1 MARPSAY
8 LAHVRCVTCGTE
20 LLSGKMFCHA
30 CGTRVALTCRGCGAT
45 VSPDFRF
52 CPDCGLEIGS
62 AGVHDATPPATD
74 DVLARLSSHIP
85 ETLAAKIRTA
95 QHAIA
100 GERKQVTVLFC
111 DLAGSTAI
119 AERLDPEE
127 YGDLLDQY
135 LELAF
140 REIYRF
146 EGIVNQIAGDGL
158 MALFGAP
165 VAHEDAPQRAIR
177 AALAI
182 EEALGLLNERLR
194 GRGPELRARIGIN
207 SGPVVVGTVGNDLK
221 MDYTAVGDTTNLAAR
236 LESLAAP
243 GTILVSEPTYRLVR
257 GFFQVRP
264 TGPLAVK
271 GKSEPVAAYE
281 ILGESAA
288 ATPMAVAAERG
299 LTPLVGRDEELA
311 QLDACFQRLV
321 TNQAQVVAVV
331 GEAGLGKSR
340 LLYEFRRRLDGA
352 DVRFLE
358 GRCSSLGQVV
368 PYFPFITM
376 LKHHFGLL
384 PTDSVEEACAKVA
397 AQLGDWSAEKAEREY
412 PALSRLLGLR
422 AAGPGQPAPEELK
435 RETFDAVTRL
445 LLGQS
450 QHAPVVV
457 MLEDLHWIDDASR
470 ELLETLVARLA
481 GARVMVLVTHR
492 PDDRATWRTRAAL
505 TQLVLRRLPDDHVRS
520 MLHAVAGGPLPG
532 DLERLLVAKAEG
544 SPFCAEEITR
554 SLIEEGYLV
563 ANGGPRKL
571 TRPLEEIRIPGTVQ
585 EVIAARL
592 DRLGPQA
599 KRAVQVAAVLGRQ
612 FHRAQLAGV
621 LDGEGIDLE
630 RELAELEKRGIF
642 HRKSLL
648 ASDEYRFG
656 ESLTQEVAY
665 EGLLLKQ
672 RRQLHERVAR
682 LIESEPGEASP
693 ERSALLAHHYARSDN
708 RPKAM
713 AALLRAAED
722 AEALPSYRTAADF
735 YRRLWELAEV
745 EPDDPTS
752 RRAALAATAGLS
764 GLSVV
769 FGWPPLEE
777 AERAARRARELA
789 EALGDTDILPR
800 VLYSLG
806 VITML
811 GEDFER
817 GLALAEQ
824 GVAVAERAGN
834 KLSVMR
840 LSRGLALNYALDGR
854 FELARRAMRWVMDEL
869 EPSEHRAQLSNLY
882 VSARWIRDNVLYLC
896 DDLDEALT
904 GVIETH
910 AMALRAPNRTVRAG
924 SAGTLSQIL
933 FLHGE
938 YAEALRSADESLE
951 GSEAIGNVS
960 GFTGPAAVAL
970 VARVALGLPPDSERY
985 LELIDQGLVS
995 GHTVQSSFRFVAEA
1009 FLAVHD
1015 VERAERFAEG
1025 LRAHPNATGRLRE
1038 AYLEVSVGEVML
1050 GLGRPEQ
1057 AERPFA
1063 RAITLAEAIGA
1074 RSTLAVAALGAAQ
1087 VAAARGDARTSTRQ
1101 LERAVGIAREMGL
1114 GHLLARAARLAA
1126 GGEEAAG
1133 RI

>member
-1 MARPSAY
+1 M
-8 LAHVRCVTCGTE
+8 RCTACGTE
-20 LLSGKMFCHA
+20 LIAGKKFCHA
-30 CGTRVALTCRGCGAT
+30 CGARAALSCRGCGAT

-62 AGVHDATPPATD
+62 AGVHDAPPPATD
-74 DVLARLSSHIP
+74 DPLARLSRHIP
-85 ETLAAKIRTA
+85 EGLADKIRSA
-95 QHAIA
+95 QTIA

-127 YGDLLDQY
+127 YHDLLDEY

-140 REIYRF
+140 REIYRV

-165 VAHEDAPQRAIR
+165 VAHEDAPQRALR

-182 EEALGLLNERLR
+182 DEALGRLNERLR
-194 GRGPELRARIGIN
+194 GRGLELRARIGIHT
-207 SGPVVVGTVGNDLK
+207 GPVVVGTVGNDLK
-221 MDYTAVGDTTNLAAR
+221 MDYTAIGDTTNLAAR

-243 GTILVSEPTYRLVR
+243 GTILASEATYRLVR

-264 TGPLAVK
+264 TGPLVVK

-288 ATPMAVAAERG
+288 ATPMAIAAERG

-311 QLDACFQRLV
+311 QLQACFRRLEGS
-321 TNQAQVVAVV
+321 QAQVVAVV
-331 GEAGLGKSR
+331 GDAGLGKSR
-340 LLYEFRRRLDGA
+340 LLYEFRRRLEGEP
-352 DVRFLE
+352 VIFFE
-358 GRCSSLGQVV
+358 GRCSALAA
-368 PYFPFITM
+368 PYFPFINM
-376 LKHHFGLL
+376 LKHYFGLVRGD
-384 PTDSVEEACAKVA
+384 TADAACAKIA
-397 AQLGDWSAEKAEREY
+397 AKVGDHSAERVEREY
-412 PALSRLLGLR
+412 PALGRLLGMR
-422 AAGPGQPAPEELK
+422 AGTAGESAPEELK

-445 LLGQS
+445 LLGKS
-450 QHAPVVV
+450 QYAPVVV

-492 PDDRATWRTRAAL
+492 PDDRAAWRTRAPL
-505 TQLVLRRLPDDHVRS
+505 TQLVLRRLPDADVRA

-532 DLERLLVAKAEG
+532 ELERLLVAKAEG

-563 ANGGPRKL
+563 ANGGARKL
-571 TRPLEEIRIPGTVQ
+571 TRPVDEIRIPGTVQ

-592 DRLGPQA
+592 DRLGPPA
-599 KRAVQVAAVLGRQ
+599 KRVAQVAAVIGRQ
-612 FHRAQLAGV
+612 FHRDQLARV

-630 RELAELEKRGIF
+630 RELAELESRGIF

-672 RRQLHERVAR
+672 RRQLHERVA
-682 LIESEPGEASP
+682 LLLEAEPGEAGP

-708 RPKAM
+708 RAKAM
-713 AALLRAAED
+713 AALLRAAQD
-722 AEALPSYRTAADF
+722 AEDLPSYRTAVDF

-745 EPDDPTS
+745 DRDDPAS
-752 RRAALAATAGLS
+752 RRAALAATSGLAR
-764 GLSVV
+764 LSVV

-789 EALGDTDILPR
+789 EALGDTEMLPGIL
-800 VLYSLG
+800 YFLG

-824 GVAVAERAGN
+824 GVAAAERAGN
-834 KLSVMR
+834 KLAVMR
-840 LSRGLALNYALDGR
+840 LSRGLAVNYAIDGR

-869 EPSEHRAQLSNLY
+869 EPTEHRARLSDLY
-882 VSARWIRDNVLYLC
+882 VSARWVRDNVLYLC
-896 DDLDEALT
+896 DDLDEAFAS
-904 GVIETH
+904 VVETH
-910 AMALRAPNRTVRAG
+910 AMALSAPNRTVQAG
-924 SAGTLSQIL
+924 SAGTISQIL
-933 FLHGE
+933 FLRGE
-938 YAEALRSADESLE
+938 YAEALRWADECLE
-951 GSEAIGNVS
+951 GNEAIGNVS
-960 GFTGPAAVAL
+960 GFTAPAAVAL
-970 VARVALGLPPDSERY
+970 AARVTLGLAADTERY
-985 LELIDQGLVS
+985 LELIEQGLAS
-995 GHTVQSSFRFVAEA
+995 GRTVQANFRFVADA
-1009 FLAVHD
+1009 YLGLGDA
-1015 VERAERFAEG
+1015 ERAERFVQA
-1025 LRAHPNATGRLRE
+1025 LRARPNSSGRLRE
-1038 AYLEVSVGEVML
+1038 AYLETAVGEVML
-1050 GLGRPEQ
+1050 GLGRPEE
-1057 AERPFA
+1057 AERPFT
-1063 RAITLAEAIGA
+1063 RALALAETIGA
-1074 RSTLAVAALGAAQ
+1074 RSTLAEAALGAAQ
-1087 VAAARGDARTSTRQ
+1087 VAAARGDAQTSARQ
-1101 LERAVGIAREMGL
+1101 LERALAIAREMRL
-1114 GHLLARAARLAA
+1114 GHYLARAARLGA

-1133 RI
+1133 QA

>member
-1 MARPSAY
+1 M
-8 LAHVRCVTCGTE
+8 RCAACGTE
-20 LLSGKMFCHA
+20 LIAGKKFCHA

-62 AGVHDATPPATD
+62 AGVHDAPPPATD
-74 DVLARLSSHIP
+74 DALARLSRHIP

-95 QHAIA
+95 QHTIA

-127 YGDLLDQY
+127 YHDLLDEY

-182 EEALGLLNERLR
+182 EGALGSLNERLR
-194 GRGPELRARIGIN
+194 GRGLELRARIGIN
-207 SGPVVVGTVGNDLK
+207 TGPVVVGTVGNDLK
-221 MDYTAVGDTTNLAAR
+221 MDYTAIGDTTNLASR

-281 ILGESAA
+281 ILGESTA

-311 QLDACFQRLV
+311 QLKASFQRLAG
-321 TNQAQVVAVV
+321 NRAQVVAVV

-340 LLYEFRRRLDGA
+340 LLYEFRRRLDCEC
-352 DVRFLE
+352 VTFFE
-358 GRCSSLGQVV
+358 GRCSSLGQAV

-376 LKHHFGLL
+376 LKLHFGLVSG
-384 PTDSVEEACAKVA
+384 DSVEAACTKVA
-397 AQLGDWSAEKAEREY
+397 AKLGDWSAEKAEREY

-422 AAGPGQPAPEELK
+422 SAGAGEPAPEELK
-435 RETFDAVTRL
+435 RETFDAVARL

-450 QHAPVVV
+450 QQAPVVV

-470 ELLETLVARLA
+470 ELLETLVARIA
-481 GARVMVLVTHR
+481 SAPVMVVVTHR
-492 PDDRATWRTRAAL
+492 PDDRAAWRTRAAL
-505 TQLVLRRLPDDHVRS
+505 TQLVLRRLPDEHVRA

-532 DLERLLVAKAEG
+532 DLERLLVAKVEG
-544 SPFCAEEITR
+544 SPFCVEEITR

-563 ANGGPRKL
+563 ANGGARKL
-571 TRPLEEIRIPGTVQ
+571 TRPVDEIRIPGTVQ

-592 DRLGPQA
+592 DRLGPPA
-599 KRAVQVAAVLGRQ
+599 KRVAQVAAVIGRQ
-612 FHRAQLAGV
+612 FHRDQLARV

-630 RELAELEKRGIF
+630 RELAELESRGIF

-672 RRQLHERVAR
+672 RRQLHERVAF
-682 LIESEPGEASP
+682 LLESEPGEAGP

-708 RPKAM
+708 RAKAL

-722 AEALPSYRTAADF
+722 AEDLPSYRTAVAF
-735 YRRLWELAEV
+735 YRRLWELAEADA
-745 EPDDPTS
+745 DDPAA
-752 RRAALAATAGLS
+752 RRAALAATS
-764 GLSVV
+764 GLARLSIV

-789 EALGDTDILPR
+789 EALGDTEMLPGIL
-800 VLYSLG
+800 YFLG

-824 GVAVAERAGN
+824 GVAVAQRAGN
-834 KLSVMR
+834 KLAVMR
-840 LSRGLALNYALDGR
+840 LSRGLAVNYAIDGR
-854 FELARRAMRWVMDEL
+854 FELARRAMKWVMDEI
-869 EPSEHRAQLSNLY
+869 EPTEHRARLSDLY
-882 VSARWIRDNVLYLC
+882 VSVRWVRDNVLYLC
-896 DDLDEALT
+896 DDLDEAFAS
-904 GVIETH
+904 VVETH
-910 AMALRAPNRTVRAG
+910 AMALSAPNRTVQAG
-924 SAGTLSQIL
+924 SAGTISQIL
-933 FLHGE
+933 FLRGE
-938 YAEALRSADESLE
+938 YAEALRWADECLE
-951 GSEAIGNVS
+951 GNEAIGNVS
-960 GFTGPAAVAL
+960 GFTAPAAVAL
-970 VARVALGLPPDSERY
+970 AARVTLGLAADTERY
-985 LELIDQGLVS
+985 LELIEQGLAS
-995 GHTVQSSFRFVAEA
+995 GRTVQANFRFVADA
-1009 FLAVHD
+1009 FLALGD
-1015 VERAERFAEG
+1015 AERAERFVEA
-1025 LRAHPNATGRLRE
+1025 LRARPNASGRLRE
-1038 AYLEVSVGEVML
+1038 AYLETAVGEVML
-1050 GLGRPEQ
+1050 GLGRPEE

-1063 RAITLAEAIGA
+1063 RALALAETIGA
-1074 RSTLAVAALGAAQ
+1074 RSTLAEAALGAAQ
-1087 VAAARGDARTSTRQ
+1087 VAAARGDAQTSARQ
-1101 LERAVGIAREMGL
+1101 LERALAIAREMRL
-1114 GHLLARAARLAA
+1114 GHYLARAARLGA

-1133 RI
+1133 QV